1 MLWTDSRYRSTFL
14 QIIAL
19 IAVLMAGLY
28 LVNNVAQNLA
38 NLGKEFGFGFMSSPS
53 SYDINQRLIDYTSR
67 SSHSTAAVVGLLNTL
82 LIAVMG
88 CILATFL
95 GVTAGVLRLSNNW
108 IVSKL
113 MTVYIEG
120 VRNIPVL
127 IQILLLAA
135 ILDETLPQPRDFRGE
150 DATASMLLYDSVAI
164 TNRGIYFPM
173 PTFQDGSL
181 YVVLA
186 FIASVCGAIWFGRW
200 ATRRQQETGEHLPEF
215 WIKLG
220 IVAGVTLLA
229 YLVMGLPIGLE
240 YPALKGFNFRG
251 GIHARTSLVALW
263 LALSIYTGAFIA
275 ENVRAGIQ
283 AVSKGQ
289 TEASFA
295 LGLRP
300 NWTMNLIILPQ
311 ALRVIIPPLISQ
323 YLNLTKNSSL
333 ALAIGYMDATG
344 TLGGIT
350 LNQTGKEFETLM
362 LLMAFYLSISLSIS
376 FVMNLYNEQ
385 VKLVERTSVAGGGFS
400 VLALFAGVS
409 GKWEV
414 LKKGD
419 AKMQP
424 NYGVAGWLNLVVL
437 LYGATLVMMLYYVFL
452 DQSEGRDSYYLWGT
466 GKQVTCLL
474 LTIFSGTAFV
484 TAIFKHYRFIDM
496 AAAELV
502 IFILAVL
509 IGLPFGEMTLGLL
522 DTSVVVFGG
531 LAARLATIG
540 YTVFGARPN
549 VTYFYRVREGSG
561 S

>member
-1 MLWTDSRYRSTFL
+1 MSVTTEPGRASFRIDMLWTDSRYRSTFL

-19 IAVLMAGLY
+19 IGVMLVIFY
-28 LVNNVAQNLA
+28 LVSNVAANLA
-38 NLGKEFGFGFMSSPS
+38 ALGKEFSFGFMAGPS

-88 CILATFL
+88 CILATLL

-108 IVSKL
+108 IVSRL

-120 VRNIPVL
+120 IRNVPVL
-127 IQILLLAA
+127 IQILLLSA
-135 ILDETLPQPRDFRGE
+135 ILDETLPHPKKAE
-150 DATASMLLYDSVAI
+150 ALLGGFVVP
-164 TNRGIYFPM
+164 TNRGFYFPI
-173 PTFQDGSL
+173 PTFEDGSL

-186 FIASVCGAIWFGRW
+186 FIAAVVAAVGFGRW
-200 ATRRQQETGEHLPEF
+200 ATRRQQETGEHLPVT

-220 IVAGVTLLA
+220 IIGGVTLVA

-240 YPALKGFNFRG
+240 YPALKGFNFKG
-251 GIHARTSLVALW
+251 GLYARTSLVALW

-289 TEASFA
+289 SEASFA

-300 NWTMNLIILPQ
+300 SWTMNLIILPQ

-350 LNQTGKEFETLM
+350 LNQTGKEFESLM
-362 LLMAFYLSISLSIS
+362 LLMAFYLS
-376 FVMNLYNEQ
+376 
-385 VKLVERTSVAGGGFS
+385 LVERTSVAGGGFS

-409 GKWEV
+409 GKWEI

-419 AKMQP
+419 AMMQR

-466 GKQVTCLL
+466 GKQMISLL
-474 LTIFSGTAFV
+474 LMIFSAAAFV
-484 TAIFKHYRFIDM
+484 TAIFKHYRFIAL
-496 AAAELV
+496 AAVELV
-502 IFILAVL
+502 AFILAVL
-509 IGLPFGEMTLGLL
+509 IGLPFGEMTLYTL

-540 YTVFGARPN
+540 YTAFGARPN